1 MFSFLKEYFKLS
13 NLEQKGALALILLT
27 LCLFSLPKLYQIYRK
42 PVTINSE
49 EFEKWTATFKTD
61 QPSEMAENT
70 NPALDEIDTPSPFF
84 RLFSFNPN
92 TVSKNELIELGIS
105 EKTAGN
111 LINYRIKGGKFYQK
125 EDIQKIYGF
134 KESDYERLKN
144 YIVLD
149 APSKEYTK
157 YEKAEQPKTSYTPQ
171 LVNINLADSAEF
183 TKLKGIGPV
192 FASRIVKY
200 RNSLGGFI
208 DKAQFLEIYG
218 FTDSLYQ
225 SLESLLVL
233 DETSIRKININ
244 QADLNELKK
253 HPYIDYNTAL
263 AIVKYREQNGFY
275 TSKEDLNSIYS
286 LSQNTI
292 NKINPYITTE

>member
-13 NLEQKGALALILLT
+13 NLEQKGALALIFLT

-42 PVTINSE
+42 PVALNSE
-49 EFEKWTATFKTD
+49 EFEKWTATFKTEK
-61 QPSEMAENT
+61 PSEMAENT
-70 NPALDEIDTPSPFF
+70 NLALDEIDNPTPVF

-92 TVSKNELIELGIS
+92 TVSKSELIELGIS

-111 LINYRIKGGKFYQK
+111 LINYRNKGGRFYK
-125 EDIQKIYGF
+125 REDILKIYGF

-149 APSKEYTK
+149 TPSKDYPK
-157 YEKAEQPKTSYTPQ
+157 YEKAEKPKTAYTPQ
-171 LVNINLADSAEF
+171 PVNINLADSAEF

-208 DKAQFLEIYG
+208 DKTQFLEIYG

-225 SLESLLVL
+225 SLEPMLVL
-233 DETSIRKININ
+233 DEITIKKININ
-244 QADLNELKK
+244 LADLNELKK

-263 AIVKYREQNGFY
+263 AIVKYREQNGLY
-275 TSKEDLNSIYS
+275 ASKEDLNGIYS

-292 NKINPYITTE
+292 NKIKPYITTE